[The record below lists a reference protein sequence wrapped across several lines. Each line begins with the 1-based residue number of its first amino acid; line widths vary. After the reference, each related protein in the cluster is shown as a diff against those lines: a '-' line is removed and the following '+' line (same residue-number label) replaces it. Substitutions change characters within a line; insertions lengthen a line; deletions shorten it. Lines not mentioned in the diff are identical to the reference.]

1 MENILEYVEAWMKS
15 QKDFMESWVKSQKE
29 FTANWMVTTRII
41 QGSLINMAK
50 PPEGSKDILDFYK
63 SALIAMV
70 ESSKSLTDEA
80 EKIQETWKKTAERQM
95 DLSREIAKN
104 YSELFEKKV
113 A

>member
-1 MENILEYVEAWMKS
+1 MEQLLEYVDGWMKS

-29 FTANWMVTTRII
+29 FTANWMVATRII
-41 QGSLINMAK
+41 QGSLVSMAK
-50 PPEGSKDILDFYK
+50 PPDGSKDILDFYK

-70 ESSKSLTDEA
+70 ESTNSLTDEV
-80 EKIQETWKKTAERQM
+80 EKIQETWKRTAERQM

-104 YSELFEKKV
+104 YSELFSKKV